1 MDGWMNNVDEW
12 MTERLDEQME
22 RQMNGRQGRRRQE
35 RDRREKRK
43 NEWRQRLTKRPFT
56 LHSFASYST
65 SFSWAL
71 SLVVWKLWLS
81 SSTSFSKSERSS
93 LNPELT
99 GPISSSRMDPRNGCT
114 LSAQLLSAG
123 WATIAEVGNSQ
134 ETVSDGKTGFRGTG
148 ARPGWTAPHGDTQ

>member
-1 MDGWMNNVDEW
+1 MNKWKGRWMEGRAEEK
-12 MTERLDEQME
+12 TGERE
-22 RQMNGRQGRRRQE
+22 RG
-35 RDRREKRK
+35 REKRMNK
-43 NEWRQRLTKRPFT
+43 CRQRPTKRQSIPT
-56 LHSFASYST
+56 HSFDSYPT

-123 WATIAEVGNSQ
+123 WASMAEGGNSQ
-134 ETVSDGKTGFRGTG
+134 ESVSDGKAGFRGTG
-148 ARPGWTAPHGDTQ
+148 ARPGWTVPHGDI